1 MAEDAPTDSATTTT
15 ASLQSECQE
24 QDQPLPS
31 QNPNMPQEVE
41 LQENPRSEFQPTKA
55 LTFVLHDPHDSDHH
69 KIPQDPEDQKNSLEI
84 DHKQKQQEVESDGS
98 EANRNNESQV
108 AVAAAAV
115 APAVTTTTTTSNNS
129 VYRRGTKRKKM
140 AMKRI
145 AQEKKSQKKLEVLN
159 ETLKPIPFVPAK
171 SLDFSNHE
179 KLLKRLGLW
188 DFVHIEFDRS
198 IRTDLLA
205 QLIAN
210 FSNTH
215 RCSYVNGVRIMVNRA
230 DLARALKLPVKKI
243 AGSDAAEEV
252 PVSEESIAFIEEFV
266 SNWILLHEDTWMM
279 PSEVL
284 NWTKEI
290 KEGNLEKFDWAR
302 LLWFMVEKEL
312 TQAPKLTSCYYASHL
327 QCLIKAQREELLL
340 VREEEDKVKVDIK
353 DEEEE
358 EDEEEEDA
366 NGDVKMGGDDD
377 IQGHVLQE
385 HNIELSL
392 GQDNVIEKVDMEKD
406 KDGDVLLDFEGC
418 KEDESAQWLLDGKS
432 SVGELYLR
440 RCNLVD
446 ERVDLRCEDER
457 KQEEEEERRGGEG
470 EEEDGEEEDE
480 GEEEEEE
487 EMHEQDGG
495 FHLSP
500 RGISLDGLSSASLIQ
515 AMETTQIAVNTGMP
529 LRDHFASDFL
539 SSRDDTRML
548 PGSSSLFGNGN
559 KREISHDNDISHQ
572 SLNVN
577 KRLRTDN
584 LWDSK
589 SSSEIDVVLE
599 QMQQLMGK
607 ARMICAAKE
616 QACEESSMNQQILLT
631 ELQRRDNMIDQLHK
645 AKMDEQQKRQM
656 EVYRLERELYVM
668 ANLLEGYR
676 KALKETNRAFA
687 EYRARCP
694 QLDEPLY
701 KDVTG
706 SGGLVLSSMELE
718 KQRLKLEEEER
729 LNRMVVEKKIKDFE
743 VWWDGKFEAHMESV
757 HSLANKFL
765 SVEKE
770 IKLLKESFA
779 KRRVQEP
786 QESVQEIRESV
797 QDTSESVQEIRESVQ
812 DTSES
817 VQEIRESVQDTS
829 ESVQETPVSVQE
841 TPVSVQET
849 QVSVQETPISAP
861 NDV

>member
-1 MAEDAPTDSATTTT
+1 
-15 ASLQSECQE
+15 
-24 QDQPLPS
+24 
-31 QNPNMPQEVE
+31 
-41 LQENPRSEFQPTKA
+41 
-55 LTFVLHDPHDSDHH
+55 
-69 KIPQDPEDQKNSLEI
+69 
-84 DHKQKQQEVESDGS
+84 
-98 EANRNNESQV
+98 
-108 AVAAAAV
+108 
-115 APAVTTTTTTSNNS
+115 
-129 VYRRGTKRKKM
+129 
-140 AMKRI
+140 
-145 AQEKKSQKKLEVLN
+145 
-159 ETLKPIPFVPAK
+159 
-171 SLDFSNHE
+171 
-179 KLLKRLGLW
+179 
-188 DFVHIEFDRS
+188 
-198 IRTDLLA
+198 
-205 QLIAN
+205 
-210 FSNTH
+210 
-215 RCSYVNGVRIMVNRA
+215 
-230 DLARALKLPVKKI
+230 
-243 AGSDAAEEV
+243 
-252 PVSEESIAFIEEFV
+252 
-266 SNWILLHEDTWMM
+266 
-279 PSEVL
+279 
-284 NWTKEI
+284 
-290 KEGNLEKFDWAR
+290 
-302 LLWFMVEKEL
+302 
-312 TQAPKLTSCYYASHL
+312 
-327 QCLIKAQREELLL
+327 
-340 VREEEDKVKVDIK
+340 
-353 DEEEE
+353 
-358 EDEEEEDA
+358 
-366 NGDVKMGGDDD
+366 
-377 IQGHVLQE
+377 
-385 HNIELSL
+385 
-392 GQDNVIEKVDMEKD
+392 
-406 KDGDVLLDFEGC
+406 
-418 KEDESAQWLLDGKS
+418 
-432 SVGELYLR
+432 
-440 RCNLVD
+440 
-446 ERVDLRCEDER
+446 
-457 KQEEEEERRGGEG
+457 
-470 EEEDGEEEDE
+470 
-480 GEEEEEE
+480 
-487 EMHEQDGG
+487 
-495 FHLSP
+495 
-500 RGISLDGLSSASLIQ
+500 
-515 AMETTQIAVNTGMP
+515 
-529 LRDHFASDFL
+529 
-539 SSRDDTRML
+539 ML

-829 ESVQETPVSVQE
+829 ESVQEIRESVQDTSESVQEIRESVQDTSESVQEIRESVQDTSESVQEIRESVQDTSESVQETPVSVQE